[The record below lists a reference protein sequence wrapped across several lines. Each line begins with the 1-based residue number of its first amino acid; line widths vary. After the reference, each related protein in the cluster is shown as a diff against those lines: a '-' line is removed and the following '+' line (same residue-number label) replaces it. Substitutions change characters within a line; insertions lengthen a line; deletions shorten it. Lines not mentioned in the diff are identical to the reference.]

1 LPDADHGEPRAA
13 ASQARRRGEPTLAS
27 WNANPDY
34 STMLIA
40 RPDISPSPRTSIPTR
55 FANLGPLRPL
65 AKAGVRGG
73 DEGGADEAMGEPPAA
88 PYSTAASP
96 AAQLVRAA
104 AVMVVVDAAIGEP
117 ARLNMQ
123 HDGLRRTGLRPD
135 RPWPSRGMAAL

>member
-1 LPDADHGEPRAA
+1 
-13 ASQARRRGEPTLAS
+13 
-27 WNANPDY
+27 
-34 STMLIA
+34 MLIA

-65 AKAGVRGG
+65 AKAGGHGG
-73 DEGGADEAMGEPPAA
+73 DDEAMGEPPAA

-96 AAQLVRAA
+96 AAQFVRAA